1 MAGALVTTNILG
13 TVVSMGLDTL
23 RERLALVMI
32 ANRDYETEITAAKR
46 FATVNVSVPAEV
58 ATRNVV
64 PDVVPPSVTAVTP
77 TSIPVTLDQWEEAAF
92 AMDSKGLAQVDRGIV
107 PMQSKEA
114 IKGLANFIEDHL
126 WTQLGPTIFGYAGVA
141 GTTPFATDTGEYLDA
156 RKVGNNQLMDLEDRF
171 MVLDTDAEANALGLR
186 AFQDASFGGG
196 DGVIL
201 KGQMGS
207 KLGAMWLMSQRV
219 KTHTAGTN
227 DGAAQTDASGY
238 ALGIKTITLD
248 SAGTGTI
255 LVNDIILFAGDT
267 QTYVVTTGDSNVA
280 DGGTI
285 SFEPG
290 LKIAIPASTTVIT
303 TKQTFVKNLL
313 IQRNCL
319 TFAMAPLL
327 ETIEVP
333 GAALTALAIDEDS
346 GLALRLEVSKQH
358 RQIQWAY
365 DALFGAEVIRATHAV
380 WLAG

>member
-92 AMDSKGLAQVDRGIV
+92 AMDSKGLAQVDRGII

-126 WTQLGPTIFGYAGVA
+126 WTQLGPAIYGFAGVA
-141 GTTPFATDTGEYLDA
+141 GTTPFANDTAEYLA
-156 RKVGNNQLMDLEDRF
+156 VRKVGNDQLMDMEDRF
-171 MVLDTDAEANALGLR
+171 MLLDTDAEANALGLR

-196 DGVIL
+196 DGVIMR
-201 KGQMGS
+201 GQMGS
-207 KLGAMWLMSQRV
+207 KLGAIWLMSQRV
-219 KTHTAGTN
+219 KTHTAGTAS
-227 DGAAQTDASGY
+227 GATTDSTGY
-238 ALGIKTITLD
+238 ALGLKTITLA

-267 QTYVVTTGDSNVA
+267 QTYVVTAGDA
-280 DGGTI
+280 DVSGGGTV

-290 LKIAIPASTTVIT
+290 LQVVIAASPTAIT
-303 TKQTFVKNLL
+303 LKATFVKNLL
-313 IQRNCL
+313 IQKNCL

-365 DALFGAEVIRATHAV
+365 DALFGAEVIRATHGA